1 MARMRVYPRYE
12 VEIEGG
18 SELLELLFGAEAGET
33 AVLTL
38 YESVAE
44 FQFPGMTLGLV
55 YTKENAKTL
64 IEFLKVFAERVKLE
78 EERKR
83 LLH

>member
-1 MARMRVYPRYE
+1 MAGMRVYPRYE
-12 VEIEGG
+12 VELEADGSILEVLLGVEGG
-18 SELLELLFGAEAGET
+18 QT

-38 YESVAE
+38 YENFAE
-44 FQFPGMTLGLV
+44 LQLPGMTLELS

-83 LLH
+83 LIL